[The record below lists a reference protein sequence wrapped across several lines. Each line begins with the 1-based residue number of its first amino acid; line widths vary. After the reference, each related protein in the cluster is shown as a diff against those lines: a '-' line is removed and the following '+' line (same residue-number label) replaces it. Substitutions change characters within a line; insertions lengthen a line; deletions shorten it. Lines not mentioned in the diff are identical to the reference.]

1 MSGRGKGGKGH
12 GKGGAKRHRKGLR
25 DNIQGVDKPVIRR
38 LARRCGFC
46 NRQIILINVKRY
58 R

>member
-1 MSGRGKGGKGH
+1 
-12 GKGGAKRHRKGLR
+12 LR